1 MMNIDFH
8 THGKISK
15 KVSFSLEYFS
25 EMVNAAK
32 KNGLDAFALT
42 EHFNTHQFFDV
53 YDTLD
58 KEFPY
63 VHDYY
68 DVNGV
73 KVFPGMEVD
82 IQEKGHILFI
92 GSREDIRGLRLKLNP
107 YTEKNHF
114 IPFHTLLAEASEFN
128 FIKIGAHPFRES
140 TPLHHIDRE
149 LLTKLDAFD
158 LNGKDLFEQGISVN
172 TEKVFPFAKMLG
184 IPVVGGSD
192 THQFMQYGSIIN
204 RLEEECH
211 TISDIQH
218 LIAEDRYQID
228 ISPELYIKVESA
240 QKIKEVLKASME
252 KAV

>member
-1 MMNIDFH
+1 MMKIDFH

-15 KVSFSLEYFS
+15 KVTFSLEYFR
-25 EMVNAAK
+25 EMVDAAK
-32 KNGLDAFALT
+32 KNGLDAIALT
-42 EHFNTHQFFDV
+42 EHFNTHQFTDV

-82 IQEKGHILFI
+82 IQENGHILFI
-92 GSREDIRGLRLKLNP
+92 GSREDIRGLRLKLDP

-114 IPFHTLLAEASEFN
+114 IPFRTLLEEASKFH
-128 FIKIGAHPFRES
+128 FLTIGAHPFRKS
-140 TPLHHIDRE
+140 TPLHHIERE

-158 LNGKDLFEQGISVN
+158 LNGKDLYEQGISEN
-172 TEKVFPFAKMLG
+172 SRKLFPFAKLLG

-204 RLEEECH
+204 RLEKECH

-228 ISPELYIKVESA
+228 ISPDLSMKVESA
-240 QKIKEVLKASME
+240 QKIKKELKETME